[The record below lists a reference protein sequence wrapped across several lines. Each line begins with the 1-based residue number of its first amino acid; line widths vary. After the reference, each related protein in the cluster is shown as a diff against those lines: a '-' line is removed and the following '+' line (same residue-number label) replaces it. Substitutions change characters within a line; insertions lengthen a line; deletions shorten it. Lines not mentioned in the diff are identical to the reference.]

1 MATVTTSFTISLAVG
16 VPIGTLTA
24 AYIDWH
30 YIYLII
36 AGLTLINLLLINRL
50 VPKLEAENSIP
61 LKKQLLV
68 IKDKMVI
75 TGLLTTVFWI
85 LGYTLVFAYISP
97 GYRRFNRTFHPPLIT
112 VYHIHP
118 IKIVAFA

>member
-1 MATVTTSFTISLAVG
+1 MATVTTGFTISLAFG

-50 VPKLEAENSIP
+50 VPKLEAENSMD
-61 LKKQLLV
+61 KK
-68 IKDKMVI
+68 VI

-85 LGYTLVFAYISP
+85 LEYTLVFAYTSP
-97 GYRRFNRTFHPPLIT
+97 GYRRFSRTLLENSSRGWT
-112 VYHIHP
+112 
-118 IKIVAFA
+118 AS